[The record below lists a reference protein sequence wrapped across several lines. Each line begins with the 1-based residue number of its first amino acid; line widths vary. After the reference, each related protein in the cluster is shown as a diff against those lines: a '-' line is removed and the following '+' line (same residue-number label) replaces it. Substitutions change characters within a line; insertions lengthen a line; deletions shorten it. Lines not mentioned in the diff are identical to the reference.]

1 MGIGLNINQE
11 LFKSHAPNPTSL
23 FLITGKKYN
32 RDDILMKIILNFK
45 SYLKLI
51 EDGKTKNIIQ
61 SYHKVLYRNDGLYA
75 YKDSNGIFYA
85 SIEHVEPQGPICLK
99 DENGNLRYYN
109 FKEVKFLLDNLE
121 LSN

>member
-1 MGIGLNINQE
+1 MDQ
-11 LFKSHAPNPTSL
+11 
-23 FLITGKKYN
+23 
-32 RDDILMKIILNFK
+32 
-45 SYLKLI
+45 LI

-99 DENGNLRYYN
+99 DENWNLRYYN

>member
-1 MGIGLNINQE
+1 ME
-11 LFKSHAPNPTSL
+11 
-23 FLITGKKYN
+23 KKKISYN
-32 RDDILMKIILNFK
+32 
-45 SYLKLI
+45 
-51 EDGKTKNIIQ
+51 
-61 SYHKVLYRNDGLYA
+61 
-75 YKDSNGIFYA
+75 FYA